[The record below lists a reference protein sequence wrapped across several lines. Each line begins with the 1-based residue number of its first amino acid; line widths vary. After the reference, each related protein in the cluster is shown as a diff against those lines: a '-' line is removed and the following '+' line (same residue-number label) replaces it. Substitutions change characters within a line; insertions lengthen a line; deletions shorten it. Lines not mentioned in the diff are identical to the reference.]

1 VESNTGSRIIRVV
14 YDKAELMN
22 HYSTDQ
28 FVTYAVVDL
37 DAIAHNVQ
45 ALRKHV
51 GPQVDIFAVVK
62 AQAYGHGAVQVSRV
76 AVENGADR
84 LAVGRLDEGIELR
97 QAGIHALILVM
108 SYAVPAETEIMV
120 EHDLIPTINTAE
132 GAQAYANR
140 AAALGKTATI
150 HVKVDTG
157 MGRYGVMPEEVV
169 PFLNYL
175 SDLPGLVVEGLYTHF
190 ATADA
195 TDKTYAHQQ
204 FARFL
209 DIIEAV
215 RLAGYNIP
223 IYHSAN
229 SAGTLDLPDMH
240 LDAVR
245 PGLAVYGMYPS
256 VEVKRDVPLKPALS
270 LKSHVAR
277 VRTLPKGSSVGYGRT
292 FVTSRPTPIALIL
305 VGYGDGYHRILSN
318 RGHVLIRGQRAPI
331 VGRVCMDQF
340 MVDASGIKGVTQDDE
355 VVLLGEQGEA
365 AITAE
370 ELAALT
376 ETINYEVTTS
386 ILQRVPRIYIRDGQ
400 VVEIVRMIDA
410 TLQHHR

>member
-1 VESNTGSRIIRVV
+1 
-14 YDKAELMN
+14 MN

-28 FVTYAVVDL
+28 FITYAVIDL
-37 DAIAHNVQ
+37 DAVAHNVQ
-45 ALRKHV
+45 AIRKHV
-51 GPQVDIFAVVK
+51 GPQIEIFAVVK
-62 AQAYGHGAVQVSRV
+62 AEAYGHGAVQVSRV
-76 AVENGADR
+76 ALENGADR

-97 QAGIHALILVM
+97 QAGISAPILVM
-108 SYAVPAETEIMV
+108 SYTLPAENEIMV
-120 EHDLIPTINTAE
+120 EHDLIPTVNTAE
-132 GAQAYANR
+132 GAQAFYNKAV
-140 AAALGKTATI
+140 ALGKTPTV

-169 PFLNYL
+169 PFLNEL
-175 SDLPGLVVEGLYTHF
+175 SNLPGLVVEGLYTHF

-195 TDKTYAHQQ
+195 TDKTYSRQQ

-209 DIIEAV
+209 DVMESV
-215 RLAGYNIP
+215 RAAGHDIP
-223 IYHSAN
+223 IYHCAN

-245 PGLAVYGMYPS
+245 PGLLIYGMYPS
-256 VEVKRDVPLKPALS
+256 TEVKRDIPLKPAFS
-270 LKSHVAR
+270 LKSHVSR
-277 VRTLPKGSSVGYGRT
+277 IRTLPKGSSIGYGRT
-292 FVTSRPTPIALIL
+292 FITPRSMPVALIL

-340 MVDASGIKGVTQDDE
+340 VVDASGIEGITQDDE
-355 VVLLGEQGEA
+355 VVLLGEQGKA

-386 ILQRVPRIYIRDGQ
+386 ILRRVPRIYLRDGQ
-400 VVEIVRMIDA
+400 VVETVRMIDEVVRH
-410 TLQHHR
+410 QP